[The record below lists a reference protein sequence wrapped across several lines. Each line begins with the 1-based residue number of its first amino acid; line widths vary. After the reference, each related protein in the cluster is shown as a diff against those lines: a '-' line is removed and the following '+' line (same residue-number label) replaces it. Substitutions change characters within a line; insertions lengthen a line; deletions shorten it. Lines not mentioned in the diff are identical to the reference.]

1 MQCTTTPQLS
11 KILMRQFLDDVRT
24 TLARPPTTNL
34 KSPNTKLCCSP
45 SGVLQQLAD
54 LQLDSFQPVENPT
67 SSDANG
73 LAKEY

>member
-1 MQCTTTPQLS
+1 MQWTTTPQRS
-11 KILMRQFLDDVRT
+11 KILIRQFLDDVRT

-34 KSPNTKLCCSP
+34 KSPKTKVCCSP

-67 SSDANG
+67 RSDANG